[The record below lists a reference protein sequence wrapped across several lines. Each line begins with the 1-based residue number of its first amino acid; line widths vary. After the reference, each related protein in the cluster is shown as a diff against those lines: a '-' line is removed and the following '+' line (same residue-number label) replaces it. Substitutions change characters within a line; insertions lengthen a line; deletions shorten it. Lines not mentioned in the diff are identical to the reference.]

1 MRYLTMFLKSK
12 LCTMFKNLYEPCNAT
27 ATTARRSFDVA
38 GKKKRSCC
46 NVMVSDVMGQCQQ
59 WDLHCSVYFYKR
71 AHEYPVLDRRPGS
84 NDLELDFR

>member
-38 GKKKRSCC
+38 GKIA
-46 NVMVSDVMGQCQQ
+46 
-59 WDLHCSVYFYKR
+59 F
-71 AHEYPVLDRRPGS
+71 
-84 NDLELDFR
+84 EL